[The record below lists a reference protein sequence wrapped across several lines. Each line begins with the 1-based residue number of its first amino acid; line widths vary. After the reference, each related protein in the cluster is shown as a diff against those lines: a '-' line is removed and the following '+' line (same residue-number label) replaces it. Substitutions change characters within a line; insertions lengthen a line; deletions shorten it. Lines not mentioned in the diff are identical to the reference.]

1 MSNVE
6 NLMSAAHLFKVF
18 PALLHFCQ
26 VQNAKARNAF
36 TGESYWGSNTSVENA
51 SSSEALVI

>member
-18 PALLHFCQ
+18 PALLHFCGPSSYKMRKPGMLLPG
-26 VQNAKARNAF
+26 NPI
-36 TGESYWGSNTSVENA
+36 GEAE
-51 SSSEALVI
+51 LP